1 MLAGFEGAAARDLES
16 RHRALLDDKRVARK
30 PIDTA
35 DAASRTQLRAECER
49 RVSSTLLE
57 LGSLARTVPSNVLLG
72 VPLLL
77 GQADIGKDFV
87 SPGPNQFDLEIE
99 LLSSSAS
106 APPEEPDLANV
117 DAALRCMALAR
128 AVRLMSQ
135 AALMTRHEDNA
146 LGHGLAIGWLF
157 ERGRFSGYYDLQVAD
172 LVALRLRGRGLEAD
186 SPMRCAGS
194 WRRSSV
200 SGPKRSA
207 GSSRNAGPR
216 VSIWRDG

>member
-1 MLAGFEGAAARDLES
+1 MHFWMTRGLRESPSIRPMRLPGRNCARNVNGAS
-16 RHRALLDDKRVARK
+16 
-30 PIDTA
+30 
-35 DAASRTQLRAECER
+35 
-49 RVSSTLLE
+49 SSTTLE
-57 LGSLARTVPSNVLLG
+57 LGSLARTVPSNVLFG
-72 VPLLL
+72 APLLL

-172 LVALRLRGRGLEAD
+172 LVALRLPGTWPRG
-186 SPMRCAGS
+186 
-194 WRRSSV
+194 
-200 SGPKRSA
+200 
-207 GSSRNAGPR
+207 
-216 VSIWRDG
+216 